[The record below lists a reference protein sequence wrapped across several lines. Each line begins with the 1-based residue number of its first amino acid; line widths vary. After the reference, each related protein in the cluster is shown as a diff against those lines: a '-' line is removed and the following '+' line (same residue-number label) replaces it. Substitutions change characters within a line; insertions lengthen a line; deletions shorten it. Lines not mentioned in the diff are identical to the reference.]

1 MIKIL
6 ILAIILGIILFV
18 IKNVNYEFFI
28 VSSVLAGII
37 LSIYI
42 LKLISEEII
51 FIKNLINFNSQ
62 SNEIIKIIIK
72 IVGIGYL
79 TDFSTQTLNDFGL
92 QSLSSKVVLGG
103 KVIILYVSLP
113 IFATL
118 LNTISMLCT

>member
-92 QSLSSKVVLGG
+92 QSLSSKVVLAG

-118 LNTISMLCT
+118 LNTISIICT